1 MSKVDVWMP
10 LYIGD
15 YLADTSRLTTEQH
28 GAYLLLIM
36 DYWRSGPI
44 PDDDAVLAQI
54 TRMSPDAWSIAS
66 GTIRAFF
73 EQSGSTLIHHR
84 IDRLMIEAGDKRA
97 KAKAKAEAAAAKR
110 WGKDAKSDAPS
121 IGQAV
126 HKECPSP
133 SPSEVSTTN
142 VVDSPVPADVP
153 VDKSVPPSATP
164 AKKEST
170 QGKRLPD
177 DWKLPKAWGEWALED
192 NPALTAEDVRKEGEK
207 FRNHWVAKAGKD
219 ARKLDWKAT
228 WANWIRSDYVK
239 PSGIS
244 PTSGSSSANW
254 FLTST
259 GIEAK
264 GVELGLEKADDELFP
279 YYKARVYAAAGI
291 TEDMV
296 RKAQNDI
303 PRQAR

>member
-1 MSKVDVWMP
+1 MSKVDVWMH

-170 QGKRLPD
+170 QGKRLDPN
-177 DWKLPKAWGEWALED
+177 WKLPKEWGEWALSD
-192 NPALTAEDVRKEGEK
+192 RPGLTADDVRKEADK
-207 FRNHWVAKAGKD
+207 FKDHWLAKAGKD
-219 ARKLDWKAT
+219 ASKRDWLAT
-228 WANWIRSDYVK
+228 WRNWMRSDFIK
-239 PSGIS
+239 PSGKA
-244 PTSGSSSANW
+244 PAGKSANW